1 MKHKEKLI
9 LCLAAGLLTTNMM
22 AQNAPKLNANNID
35 EVVKAMTLE
44 EKASLLIGATSQA
57 ETSGAM
63 VGATKKLVAGAAGT
77 TTAIPRLG
85 IPATVLT
92 DGPWDQA

>member
-35 EVVKAMTLE
+35 VWLRKWTERAFL
-44 EKASLLIGATSQA
+44 
-57 ETSGAM
+57 
-63 VGATKKLVAGAAGT
+63 
-77 TTAIPRLG
+77 
-85 IPATVLT
+85 
-92 DGPWDQA
+92 